1 MARTAAALTVSAT
14 PAERELVEE
23 FSELTG
29 GSPTQLVRQ
38 LVFCRL
44 PHIVAALK
52 ELRDAGVDI
61 TAIPDFDFTSPPASI
76 EELREFYK
84 EDRSSWPAK
93 E

>member
-1 MARTAAALTVSAT
+1 MGRTAMALTISTT

-29 GSPTQLVRQ
+29 ENPTKLVRQ
-38 LVFCRL
+38 LVFSRL

-52 ELRDAGVDI
+52 ELLAAGVDVR
-61 TAIPDFDFTSPPASI
+61 AIPDFDFTSPPASI
-76 EELREFYK
+76 EELRGFYR
-84 EDRSSWPAK
+84 EDRESWSVR